1 MAAGL
6 RGESEMSELAE
17 RLRADLNS
25 ARRERDKLRMS
36 VLTMTLSELHNR
48 EIELGRGATDD
59 DVQEIV
65 NRAVKRRREA
75 SEQMRAAGRA
85 DLADREEQEA
95 VVLVSYLPAQLSEEE
110 ARTLVRDAIAA
121 GAANVGAVMS
131 AVMPKLKGR
140 FDGKEANRIVREELG

>member
-6 RGESEMSELAE
+6 RGESEMSEMAE